1 MEFMTKLQE
10 ICDHDLWGFPN
21 YTSIRDGPG
30 RFKASVLVCGK
41 TFHAPDF
48 CKSSQ
53 EAQNEAAKLAYH
65 HFSTASSKKPLNRP
79 AKIRRI
85 DSPSPP
91 ISNSSPA
98 AVITHHSSE
107 PAILQ
112 HKNQLQIYAQK
123 RKLNLPT
130 YSYVRE
136 GPPHN
141 VRCKAMVTVDGQTF
155 ESPEFFR
162 TQKEAEHAASRVA
175 LESLMRAGVLEAR
188 NEFNSTIS
196 AFNSICSLYG
206 FSKNFL
212 QEFLMKEGLPLPAYN
227 TKSCGAPHLP
237 TFLCTVVVG
246 TDVFEGMAARTKK
259 QAEMNAAKVAYCRLK
274 ESKSSG
280 SINSQA
286 KDVLQGTSSKSSGS
300 MISQAKDALRCTS
313 SNSSLNLDLQLS
325 AKSEDLLATP
335 PARESKKEWKG
346 SYKDANLTKPVD
358 GGKFSSPP
366 SVASSF
372 KPSVTSIMRSKVPGT
387 TDERLQ
393 DIGSYKDAN
402 LTKPVDGGQFS
413 SPPSVASS
421 FKPGVT
427 SIMRSKVPGTT
438 DARLQDI
445 GSYKDAN
452 LAKPVDRGQFRSP
465 PSVASSFK
473 PGVTSIM
480 RNKVPGATD
489 ARPQVPL
496 PFSLSSTDVCVNCS
510 LSPVH
515 QGRCAKHSP
524 GSHAQLTPYKRR
536 FEARE
541 QVNNNRFKSK
551 GGV

>member
-65 HFSTASSKKPLNRP
+65 HFSTASSKTPLNRP

-91 ISNSSPA
+91 MSNSSPA
-98 AVITHHSSE
+98 AE

-130 YSYVRE
+130 YSYVRD

-155 ESPEFFR
+155 ESPEFCR

-175 LESLMRAGVLEAR
+175 LESLMHDE
-188 NEFNSTIS
+188 S
-196 AFNSICSLYG
+196 AG

-212 QEFLMKEGLPLPAYN
+212 QEFLMKEGLPLPIYK

-237 TFLCTVVVG
+237 TFLCTAQVG
-246 TDVFEGMAARTKK
+246 TDVFEGIAARTKK
-259 QAEMNAAKVAYCRLK
+259 QAEMNAAQVAYCQLK
-274 ESKSSG
+274 ERKLS
-280 SINSQA
+280 A
-286 KDVLQGTSSKSSGS
+286 T
-300 MISQAKDALRCTS
+300 MISGGKGALQCAS
-313 SNSSLNLDLQLS
+313 SNSSLNLDLQLNV
-325 AKSEDLLATP
+325 KSDDRLATP
-335 PARESKKEWKG
+335 PAQESKKEWKG

-358 GGKFSSPP
+358 
-366 SVASSF
+366 
-372 KPSVTSIMRSKVPGT
+372 M
-387 TDERLQ
+387 
-393 DIGSYKDAN
+393 
-402 LTKPVDGGQFS
+402 
-413 SPPSVASS
+413 
-421 FKPGVT
+421 
-427 SIMRSKVPGTT
+427 
-438 DARLQDI
+438 
-445 GSYKDAN
+445 
-452 LAKPVDRGQFRSP
+452 GQFRSP

-473 PGVTSIM
+473 PGVPSIT
-480 RNKVPGATD
+480 RNKAPGAMD

-496 PFSLSSTDVCVNCS
+496 PFSLSSADVCVNCS

-515 QGRCAKHSP
+515 QGRCARHSQ
-524 GSHAQLTPYKRR
+524 GSHGQLTPYKK
-536 FEARE
+536 AL
-541 QVNNNRFKSK
+541 
-551 GGV
+551 

>member
-10 ICDHDLWGFPN
+10 ICDHDLWGYPN

-48 CKSSQ
+48 CTTSQ

-98 AVITHHSSE
+98 AGL
-107 PAILQ
+107 AILQ

-130 YSYVRE
+130 YFYVRE

-155 ESPEFFR
+155 ESPEFCR

-175 LESLMRAGVLEAR
+175 LESLMRAGILEAR
-188 NEFNSTIS
+188 NSIHYCCNLLLIWFFDES
-196 AFNSICSLYG
+196 AG

-237 TFLCTVVVG
+237 TFLCTVQVG
-246 TDVFEGMAARTKK
+246 TDAFEGMASRTKK
-259 QAEMNAAKVAYCRLK
+259 QAEMNAAKVAYCHLK
-274 ESKSSG
+274 ES
-280 SINSQA
+280 
-286 KDVLQGTSSKSSGS
+286 TSSKSSGS

-335 PARESKKEWKG
+335 PAQESRKEWKG
-346 SYKDANLTKPVD
+346 SYKDANLAKPVE

-366 SVASSF
+366 SVAS
-372 KPSVTSIMRSKVPGT
+372 P
-387 TDERLQ
+387 
-393 DIGSYKDAN
+393 
-402 LTKPVDGGQFS
+402 
-413 SPPSVASS
+413 
-421 FKPGVT
+421 
-427 SIMRSKVPGTT
+427 
-438 DARLQDI
+438 
-445 GSYKDAN
+445 
-452 LAKPVDRGQFRSP
+452 
-465 PSVASSFK
+465 FK

-480 RNKVPGATD
+480 RNRVPGATD

-496 PFSLSSTDVCVNCS
+496 PFSLSSTGVCVNCS
-510 LSPVH
+510 LSPIH
-515 QGRCAKHSP
+515 QGRCARHSP
-524 GSHAQLTPYKRR
+524 CSHAQLTPYKRR